1 MLTTQKDIRAQY
13 ADLDMTN
20 YKTSEIYHIIDN
32 DPVVEHIAYS
42 HGVYGVNGVYVRL
55 TSGRTAKSVG
65 HTNATIIL
73 A

>member
-1 MLTTQKDIRAQY
+1 MHTRQKDIRAQY

-32 DPVVEHIAYS
+32 DPVVERIAYS

-55 TSGRTAKSVG
+55 ASGRTAKSVG

>member
-1 MLTTQKDIRAQY
+1 MHTTQKDIRAQY
-13 ADLDMTN
+13 ADLDLTN

-32 DPVVEHIAYS
+32 DPVMERIAYS

-55 TSGRTAKSVG
+55 ASGRTAKSVG
-65 HTNATIIL
+65 YTNATLLL